1 MRNWYFLVFILLIS
15 SRAFSQIETLSDAE
29 LGFSGEVAVPA
40 KELAASN
47 KTGFGGSAKFAY
59 NFTDKNFALT
69 FQSGIIV
76 FNGKQPDSLN
86 SMPNLLKETYPI
98 YNMVPVKLG
107 ARVTFGP
114 GIYAEPQIGTTFVF
128 TSGHFGESV
137 FYAAFTYAFN
147 VGYHT
152 LPGLDI
158 GIRYE
163 SISAAPNLSF
173 IGLRCGYTFT
183 FRRQDIY

>member
-1 MRNWYFLVFILLIS
+1 
-15 SRAFSQIETLSDAE
+15 
-29 LGFSGEVAVPA
+29 
-40 KELAASN
+40 
-47 KTGFGGSAKFAY
+47 
-59 NFTDKNFALT
+59 
-69 FQSGIIV
+69 
-76 FNGKQPDSLN
+76 
-86 SMPNLLKETYPI
+86 MPNLLKETYPI

-114 GIYAEPQIGTTFVF
+114 GIYAEPQIGTTFVLRPAILASPF
-128 TSGHFGESV
+128 LCGFHH
-137 FYAAFTYAFN
+137 AFN